1 MVLEANNL
9 IWNKRLYKQWFKSRP
24 LNLKW
29 MLLVILVFPF
39 FAATWEM
46 KKSSGFSPLQVLGLL
61 VFGFAIMSNM
71 QKRIKTKKLIATFYI
86 FLFLLFFNLL
96 LVLTFEQSIAQFGD
110 TIRTMLPFV
119 LFFYFRKNI
128 NSLIDIEGFL
138 ITFLVASIFPIATL
152 YYEIL
157 FDPIR
162 EVYNTESRGGG
173 LRLSGFYADLFGYM
187 SHLICGFICYC
198 YFFIKYLDR
207 KKKSFFFKQ
216 FGFLIILLIT
226 LVGIYN
232 LRHQASWA
240 VSLTLVLTFV
250 YFVRKKVAPYQLI
263 SFVIIMI
270 GVGAYFYIEIFNELF
285 AKDIQ
290 VYEGDARDSAALNG
304 RVWIWERYFAIWE
317 SFNVISQWLGA
328 GFAQHLK
335 SRVMMSGGMHS
346 DYVRL
351 FFSTGIV
358 GAICYLTFLIYLIK
372 NAIKVKITQLKYL
385 MLATVLVLILYGI
398 SSLPML
404 ASGAMMYFI
413 VAIISQTN
421 KRNLC

>member
-1 MVLEANNL
+1 VQLTASN
-9 IWNKRLYKQWFKSRP
+9 IYWNVKVYKSWFKTRP
-24 LNLKW
+24 ISLKW

-46 KKSSGFSPLQVLGLL
+46 KKSSGFSPLQLLGLL
-61 VFGFAIMSNM
+61 VFGFAIMSNL
-71 QKRIKTKKLIATFYI
+71 KNGIKTKKLIFTFYL
-86 FLFLLFFNLL
+86 FVFLLLINLL
-96 LVLTFEQSIAQFGD
+96 LVFAYEGSFSQFGD

-119 LFFYFRKNI
+119 LFFYFRKNM

-138 ITFLVASIFPIATL
+138 VTFLIASIFPIATL

-198 YFFIKYLDR
+198 YFFIKYIDR
-207 KKKSFFFKQ
+207 KRKSWLFKNI
-216 FGFLIILLIT
+216 GFLFVLLIT

-240 VSLTLVLTFV
+240 VSLTLVIIFV
-250 YFVRKKVAPYQLI
+250 YFIRKKVTPFQL
-263 SFVIIMI
+263 FTFLIIMI
-270 GVGAYFYIEIFNELF
+270 GVGAYFYVEIFNELF

-304 RVWIWERYFAIWE
+304 RVWIWERYFAFWE
-317 SFNVISQWLGA
+317 EFNLVSQWFGV
-328 GFAQHLK
+328 GFAQHVK
-335 SRVMMSGGMHS
+335 SGVMMSGGMHS

-351 FFSTGIV
+351 FFSTGII
-358 GAICYLTFLIYLIK
+358 GILCYMSFLIYLIK
-372 NAIKVKITQLKYL
+372 NAIQIKMVEFKYL
-385 MLATVLVLILYGI
+385 MFAVALVLVLYGI

-404 ASGAMMYFI
+404 ASGAMMYFL
-413 VAIISQTN
+413 VAILSQTN